1 MRGLVGPLVKIYK
14 AGEKESA
21 WNKLVGVGNSIK

>member
-14 AGEKESA
+14 AGEKEWA
-21 WNKLVGVGNSIK
+21 WNKRAGVGNSIK